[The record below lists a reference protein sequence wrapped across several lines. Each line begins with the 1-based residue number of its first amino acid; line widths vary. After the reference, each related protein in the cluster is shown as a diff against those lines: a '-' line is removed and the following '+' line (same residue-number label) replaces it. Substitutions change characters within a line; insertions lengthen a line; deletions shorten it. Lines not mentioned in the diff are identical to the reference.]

1 MNAMSKKDVY
11 RYPRYYEIAFS
22 FVDPVKQVDL
32 FEKFIRKYSHIEVKR
47 FLDIGCGPGLQ
58 LREIARRGY
67 EAVGL
72 DSSAQMLTYLRG
84 RAKEMAVEINTV
96 KADMNDFRMRQKVDF
111 AFIMMGTIV
120 YANTN
125 TKLLRHLD
133 SVAKVLKSGGLYLI
147 ENFRL
152 DWSDK
157 DLFGPCGWYMKRD
170 GVSVDAVFDV
180 QLNDTLKQTVT
191 ETLTL
196 SVEDHGRNHRI
207 DETLNSK
214 IIFPQEFLTL
224 VKLNGKFAFVGW
236 FERHAVRKLKK
247 ASMDNIVI
255 LRRK

>member
-1 MNAMSKKDVY
+1 MSKNDLY
-11 RYPRYYEIAFS
+11 QYPRYYEIAFS

-32 FEKFIRKYSHIEVKR
+32 FEKFIRKYSHVEVKS

-72 DSSAQMLTYLRG
+72 DSSVRMLTYLRG
-84 RAKEMAVEINTV
+84 KAKEMAVKIRTV

-133 SVAKVLKSGGLYLI
+133 SVAKVLRSGGLYLI

-152 DWSDK
+152 DWADK
-157 DLFGPCGWYMKRD
+157 DLFGPLGWYMERN

-180 QLNDTLKQTVT
+180 RLSDTLKQTIS
-191 ETLTL
+191 ETLIL
-196 SVEDHGRNHRI
+196 HVEDHGRKHKI
-207 DETLNSK
+207 KDMLNGK
-214 IIFPQEFLTL
+214 IFFPQEFLTL
-224 VKLNGKFAFVGW
+224 VRLQGKFAFLGW
-236 FERHAVRKLKK
+236 FERDKTKKLKT
-247 ASMDNIVI
+247 ASLDNIVI